1 MPNWGSSGRQMS
13 APPAEGGADTSDH
26 YGFRRV
32 EHVHIVIGEPTVA
45 VVTGICHRYPHSVR
59 VPLSVAARFVANGAP
74 LTVEGAYRPHEAA
87 GV

>member
-1 MPNWGSSGRQMS
+1 MPNRRSSGRPMN
-13 APPAEGGADTSDH
+13 AATAGGAVDASGH

-32 EHVHIVIGEPTVA
+32 EHVHIVIGEPTIA
-45 VVTGICHRYPHSVR
+45 MVTGICHRYSHSVR
-59 VPLSVAARFVANGAP
+59 VPLGVAARFVAAGAP